1 MRNHR
6 FDQLLNFRDVGSTI
20 NLYTKASLLKV
31 GLLYRSARPDDASG
45 ADRAYLTET
54 LGIKTIIDLRSKDEH
69 INAANKYA
77 SSNGQP
83 TRNSAIVP
91 QSNQHLGSSL
101 HIPGIHYVEI
111 NLNGGAF
118 ERALL
123 WQLSYTSLIRLL
135 WLMACGY
142 REDAISILGREV
154 MLPRGLI
161 GLGKDTLACS
171 TSEIRDVFTH
181 LSDKSK
187 YPILVHCTQGKD
199 RTGLI
204 VLLVLMLCGV
214 AQDAMRD
221 DYGRSEKELLVEQEE
236 RLRDLRK
243 IGLDEDFASCPQDFV
258 PEMAKHVQERFGGIE
273 RYLNSIG
280 IDEEAQNR
288 VRSTMLHTGREIEEA
303 LANNV

>member
-1 MRNHR
+1 MYNHR

-20 NLYTKASLLKV
+20 NSYTKTSLLKV
-31 GLLYRSARPDDASG
+31 GVLYRSARPDDASG
-45 ADRAYLTET
+45 ADRTYLTQM
-54 LGIKTIIDLRSKDEH
+54 LGIKTFIDLRSKTEH
-69 INAANKYA
+69 INAAKKYA
-77 SSNGQP
+77 SSDSQHIHD
-83 TRNSAIVP
+83 SAH
-91 QSNQHLGSSL
+91 SYQHLGTPL
-101 HIPGIHYVEI
+101 HIPGIRYVEI
-111 NLNGGAF
+111 NLNGGSF

-123 WQLSYTSLIRLL
+123 WQLGYISLIHLL

-161 GLGKDTLACS
+161 GLGIDTLDYS
-171 TSEIRDVFTH
+171 TSEIRDVFTR
-181 LSDKSK
+181 LSDKST

-214 AQDAMRD
+214 TQDAMRD
-221 DYGRSEKELLVEQEE
+221 DYRRSEKELLVEQEE
-236 RLRDLRK
+236 RLRQIRR
-243 IGLDEDFASCPQDFV
+243 IGLNEDFTGCPQDFA
-258 PEMAKHVQERFGGIE
+258 PEMTKHIQERFGGIQ

-288 VRSTMLHTGREIEEA
+288 VRSAMLQDTLETDRA
-303 LANNV
+303 LPNNT